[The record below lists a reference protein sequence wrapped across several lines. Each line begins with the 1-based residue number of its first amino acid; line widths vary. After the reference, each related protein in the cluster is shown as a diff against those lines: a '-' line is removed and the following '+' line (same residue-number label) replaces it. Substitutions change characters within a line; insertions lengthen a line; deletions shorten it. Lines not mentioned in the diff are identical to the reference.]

1 MSVCL
6 YVCLFVCPKLSYII
20 EEVIEVDELDEGNIS
35 ELGCATLG
43 LKLSSAT
50 HVRVSYLLNIV
61 QKSLS

>member
-1 MSVCL
+1 MFLCLSICLCVC
-6 YVCLFVCPKLSYII
+6 LSYII

-50 HVRVSYLLNIV
+50 HVQVSYLLNIV